1 MKSEESKLGSVAAKT
16 ASKSEGPGSSPEMDL
31 RQRKKSN
38 SPASESPKSKSRPKF
53 VLPKKTIVKKQNAK
67 VKNEHVLTTFRI
79 LVITLEDP
87 YWVYFPTFKL

>member
-67 VKNEHVLTTFRI
+67 VKKWTRAG
-79 LVITLEDP
+79 
-87 YWVYFPTFKL
+87 YFPFSHHVKRSILGVLSYF